1 MPVNAKE
8 KTGLG
13 SPLRRVEH
21 ARPRA
26 SRVLRRVLIG
36 LAGVC
41 MLSTLTASA
50 GVGAQASARRAPG
63 RAAVVPF
70 PLSVSQFALRRVGGL
85 IVGNATVVNRGNA
98 RVRSTTG
105 LLALRQG
112 AGGRATGLRTFSVPA
127 LRPGSSTKVTL
138 TTRLV
143 SSLRARSGKYQA
155 LVCTDVYSQIS
166 RFTPQGNCW
175 SGAKL
180 TIATSRSFPASGPAP
195 NTIIRTGVASL
206 SNRSTAVIRFV
217 STIGAGTFEC
227 SLDAAPWL
235 PCKSPQRYI
244 ALVDGPHAFAVR
256 AISAS
261 GAADLTP
268 ARISWTVP
276 PVAPAVTVRN
286 PINGSTTHERKPG
299 VLGCSRHGTGR
310 FVENHG

>member
-127 LRPGSSTKVTL
+127 LQPGSSTKVTL
-138 TTRLV
+138 TTRLA

-166 RFTPQGNCW
+166 RFTPQRELLVWGQAHHCDKQVF
-175 SGAKL
+175 SGIGTGAEHDHSNGRRKSKQRGRRQLFASFRQLGRARSNAAL
-180 TIATSRSFPASGPAP
+180 TLRRGS
-195 NTIIRTGVASL
+195 
-206 SNRSTAVIRFV
+206 
-217 STIGAGTFEC
+217 
-227 SLDAAPWL
+227 
-235 PCKSPQRYI
+235 
-244 ALVDGPHAFAVR
+244 
-256 AISAS
+256 
-261 GAADLTP
+261 P
-268 ARISWTVP
+268 AR
-276 PVAPAVTVRN
+276 ARN
-286 PINGSTTHERKPG
+286 GTS
-299 VLGCSRHGTGR
+299 LLSTGR
-310 FVENHG
+310 TPSRCARSAHRVRRI